1 MTNTTAP
8 TLAKKKVKKV
18 RANVAQIILNLVF
31 IVLCLCYILPFM
43 MVIAISLSPQSDI
56 TNFGFTIF
64 PKHIDF
70 TAYKMIFADMS
81 RILQA
86 YKVTIAFT
94 LLHTALA
101 VVLQATISY
110 PISRPYFRGKKA
122 LTWFIFFTML
132 FNAGMIPSYLV
143 YTKLLKLGN
152 SFWVYVLPGAVSA
165 WNCMIVKTTYNG
177 LPHETLEA
185 AKIDGAGEF
194 RTFLDIVVPMS
205 KPTYATIGFLT
216 LVSKWNDWNTTLVYI
231 RDTKLYSLQYL
242 LQTMLR
248 QAEELERLAQESAV
262 LAAELLDQIP
272 TEPMRFAMALIAAG
286 PVLLIFPWFQKYFSK
301 GLTVGSVKG

>member
-1 MTNTTAP
+1 MTTTTKA
-8 TLAKKKVKKV
+8 TGLVKKKM
-18 RANVAQIILNLVF
+18 RIDVAQIILNLVF
-31 IVLCLCYILPFM
+31 IVICACYILPFM
-43 MVIAISLSPQSDI
+43 MVIAISLSSQNDI
-56 TNFGFTIF
+56 VNFGFAIF
-64 PKHIDF
+64 PKHIDL
-70 TAYKMIFADMS
+70 TAYKMIFNDMS
-81 RILQA
+81 RIIQA

-94 LLHTALA
+94 LLHTLLA

-110 PISRPYFRGKKA
+110 PISRPYFRGKKF
-122 LTWFIFFTML
+122 LTGYIFFTML
-132 FNAGMIPSYLV
+132 FNAGMIPNYLI

-152 SFWVYVLPGAVSA
+152 SFWAYVLPGAVSA
-165 WNCMIVKTTYNG
+165 WNCMIVRTTYVG
-177 LPHETLEA
+177 LPNETLEA

-242 LQTMLR
+242 LQTILR
-248 QAEELERLAQESAV
+248 NVEELERLAQESAI
-262 LAAELLDQIP
+262 ASELLEQTP

-301 GLTVGSVKG
+301 GLTVGAVKG